1 MSLQTDKHVDFN
13 TSNFIFF
20 LYKWRKHLIIIGIVT
35 AILSGGL
42 SFLITPKYKSNVILF
57 PASTNAISKALLA
70 DNFGGKQDIMEFG
83 EEEQTEQLL
92 QILNSN
98 EIRAKVVK
106 KFDLISHYDIDPAS
120 KYKMTNLYNEFTDN
134 ISYRRTEFMAVEIT
148 VFDKDPQMAADIANY
163 ISDQL
168 DTVKNH
174 MQKERAKEA
183 FKIVETEYKKLIADI
198 KFMED
203 SLTVLRKLGINDY
216 ETQAEV
222 FNEQLAIALS
232 KNNMAAVRAI
242 EERLKLLGEY
252 GSAYVSLRDEL
263 ELEKKQLS
271 LIKSKYEE
279 AKVDANESLPAKFVV
294 ERAYKAERKSTPV
307 RWVIMIVSTISVL
320 LFTIILLILID
331 TFSKKKF
338 QMNRTDTQDS
348 N

>member
-1 MSLQTDKHVDFN
+1 MSIQADKQVDFN
-13 TSNFIFF
+13 TTNFIFF
-20 LYKWRKHLIIIGIVT
+20 LYKWRKHLIIIGLVT
-35 AILSGGL
+35 AVLSGGL

-106 KFDLISHYDIDPAS
+106 KFDLMSHYEIEPSS
-120 KYKMTNLYNEFTDN
+120 KYKMTDLYREFTDN

-148 VFDKDPQMAADIANY
+148 VYDKDPQMAADIANY

-168 DTVKNH
+168 DTVKNK
-174 MQKERAKEA
+174 MQKERAVEA
-183 FKIVETEYKKLIADI
+183 FKIVESEYKRLQADV
-198 KFMED
+198 KKMED

-232 KNNMAAVRAI
+232 KNNTSAVKAI
-242 EERLKLLGEY
+242 EERLKLLGDY

-294 ERAYKAERKSTPV
+294 EKAYKAERKSTPV
-307 RWVIMIVSTISVL
+307 RWIIVIVSTISVL
-320 LFTIILLILID
+320 FFTIILLILFD

-338 QMNRTDTQDS
+338 QMISQDKT
-348 N
+348 